1 VVVWGETLPG
11 SSAPIRWI
19 GATHISD
26 KILHFAAYFGLAFI
40 PVLGFRLWP
49 GTWTALAMVPL
60 GVALEFVQIHIP
72 GRSYD
77 VAHMVA
83 DTCGVVAEIAFAL
96 LARQVDRALLQA
108 ARPTARP

>member
-60 GVALEFVQIHIP
+60 GVALALFSHAGSSKKP
-72 GRSYD
+72 L
-77 VAHMVA
+77 
-83 DTCGVVAEIAFAL
+83 L
-96 LARQVDRALLQA
+96 LA
-108 ARPTARP
+108 